1 MCLNQIDFMM
11 KIRTVFLGL
20 TLAISLVACNVF
32 QNDAQQA
39 ESTINADDLKQY
51 VSVLASDEFLGRQ
64 PFTEGEVRTVN
75 YLKEEFEKMGLEGGF
90 QGRFFQE
97 VPMVEITFSPDKK
110 LKLKAPKGTVE
121 LNYMEDFIVSTSHV
135 KESVEVKNS
144 ELVFAGYGIV
154 APEFGW
160 NDYEGLD
167 VKGKTVLVLVNDP
180 GFATQNPELFKGN
193 AMTYYGRWTYKFEEA
208 ACQGAAGVWVI
219 HETAAAGYPF
229 AVLTNT
235 AKNKLFVQSEDGN
248 RSNCPM
254 NGWITAEA
262 LNRLLKQCGTDY
274 ETLKQKALEK
284 DFKAVHLKTKLNIT
298 IKNKLRFANSKN
310 VVGMIK
316 GSERPDE
323 CIVYTAHW
331 DHFGVGPAMNGD
343 SIYNGAVD
351 NGVPLASLME
361 TAKAFCNLKKKP
373 ERSVV
378 FLAITAEETGLL
390 GSDYYARNSDF
401 PTVKTIANLNY
412 ELFIPMGKM
421 KDVTIYGMG
430 QSELDEYVKVAAKE
444 QGRYV
449 IQEPFPENGM
459 YYRSD
464 HFSFAKVGIPS
475 LFVKGWTESRQ
486 HGVEWAK
493 KQVQDYY
500 SDTYHKPSDN
510 FDPHADYSGNAEDA
524 KLFFK
529 IGYRLTNEMLYPK
542 WYEGSEFKALR
553 EGAK

>member
-1 MCLNQIDFMM
+1 MCFNQIDFMM
-11 KIRTVFLGL
+11 KVRTVFSGL

-64 PFTEGEVRTVN
+64 PFTEGEVKTVN

-90 QGRFFQE
+90 LGSFFQE
-97 VPMVEITFSPDKK
+97 VPMVEITFNPDKK

-121 LNYMEDFIVSTSHV
+121 LNYMEDFIVSTSHM
-135 KESVEVKNS
+135 KESVELKNS

-154 APEFGW
+154 APEFEW

-208 ACQGAAGVWVI
+208 ARQGAAGVWVI

-323 CIVYTAHW
+323 CIVYMAHW

-361 TAKAFCNLKKKP
+361 TAKAFCNLREKP
-373 ERSVV
+373 KRSVV

-401 PTVKTIANLNY
+401 PAVKTIANLNY

-493 KQVQDYY
+493 KQVKDYY
-500 SDTYHKPSDN
+500 SGTYHKPSDN